1 MSTRDPLPDAIASR
15 TWIGF
20 VVLLVLSVGAE
31 FFVHH
36 HGIDAVAGSFGFSAW
51 YSLLACAALV
61 GITQLAGFL
70 LTRPDNDYDG

>member
-36 HGIDAVAGSFGFSAW
+36 HGIDAVAGSFASPPGTAW
-51 YSLLACAALV
+51 WPALPWSESP
-61 GITQLAGFL
+61 GLPAFF
-70 LTRPDNDYDG
+70 